1 MSMSSAA
8 VAQPEFVDFDP
19 ESATRKVIR
28 PRGQSL
34 LSRLNELY
42 IQFLTFGVGLIYAT
56 GLLNGLTAAAEHGF
70 GGHLIS
76 VGYGVVPVEYGLVA
90 GFGLLGL
97 AAYWVAGRLGPLAI
111 TANQRH
117 WWYSL
122 AINREPLLARGL
134 RRAVWAAAVVGA
146 LTTIPVAVI
155 SGSNAVVFA
164 GRVLAGALTGAAIL
178 ALAAFAQTRLAAL
191 AQTRLAAPAR
201 IQRAARP
208 QGRATSWLLAAASA
222 ALGAMLFGTLQGN
235 WVFAV
240 APAVALIAAAL
251 GMRNKLSSVRTTS
264 LLKAGS
270 ARGHVQAALTLM
282 DTGELSASLSS
293 GGKRSRMKLP
303 GTPRTAAGALFHAEA
318 TVLARQPARLG
329 RWGLGLAVVP
339 LTGLVRTFDS
349 PVILLPA
356 LLAAAIFSSTAA
368 AGPLWQLR
376 MAPSLDALL
385 PISRTASRWVHV
397 ALPVMLMGLWTTAA
411 AGFFVLAGG
420 FRVELLVLG
429 AAAGGGLGAGM
440 LRRAFRQQEDLTK
453 LVYLMQL
460 GRSGPAMLGTRI
472 RGYVLCLFALVPLAL
487 GMLFNAPELLVT
499 PAVVLN
505 VVLLVIGVTTADRP

>member
-1 MSMSSAA
+1 MSTAA

-19 ESATRKVIR
+19 ERATRRVIR

-42 IQFLTFGVGLIYAT
+42 VQLLTFGVALIYAI
-56 GLLNGLTAAAEHGF
+56 GLLNGLTDAAKHGF
-70 GGHLIS
+70 GGHLLS
-76 VGYGVVPVEYGLVA
+76 GSYGVVPVEYGLVA

-97 AAYWVAGRLGPLAI
+97 ASYWVAGRLGPLAI

-146 LTTIPVAVI
+146 LATVPVAIV
-155 SGSNAVVFA
+155 SGSNAAVFG
-164 GRVLAGALTGAAIL
+164 GRVLTGALTGAAIL
-178 ALAAFAQTRLAAL
+178 ALAAFAQTRS
-191 AQTRLAAPAR
+191 AAPTGQSPAR
-201 IQRAARP
+201 Q
-208 QGRATSWLLAAASA
+208 QGRATTWTLATVSV
-222 ALGAMLFGTLQGN
+222 ALGAMLFGALQGF
-235 WVFAV
+235 WIFAI
-240 APAVALIAAAL
+240 APAVALVAAAL
-251 GMRNKLSSVRTTS
+251 GMRNKLSSVRTVS

-293 GGKRSRMKLP
+293 GGKRSRIRLP
-303 GTPRTAAGALFHAEA
+303 GTPRTAAGALLHAEA
-318 TVLARQPARLG
+318 TVLVRQPGRLW

-339 LTGLVRTFDS
+339 LTGLIQTFDS
-349 PVILLPA
+349 PIILLPV

-385 PISRTASRWVHV
+385 PISRSASRWVHV
-397 ALPVMLMGLWTTAA
+397 ALPVLLMSLWTTAA

-420 FRVELLVLG
+420 FRVELLLLG

-460 GRSGPAMLGTRI
+460 GRSGPAMLGTRV
-472 RGYVLCLFALVPLAL
+472 RGYVLSLFALVPLAL

-505 VVLLVIGVTTADRP
+505 VVLLVIGVTMADRP